1 MATKKVPGNRLPLT
15 GVKMY
20 KDDYPRNRREE
31 LVWSKDDGSYPFST
45 ISVICPFCNKE
56 VAAVKHMVITRG
68 QFSETE
74 YMYTIAECPV
84 CMKPIVYDMK
94 NDCTFPASL
103 SFESIKNLPVE
114 VQKVYDECR
123 TACGAG
129 CYTASVILAR
139 TLLNH
144 VAVDKGAEENLSFK
158 AYVDYLVDNYMP
170 PKSKHWIDSI
180 RLCANGS
187 THHLEIMDKKDAEQ
201 VMKFVM
207 YLLKYIYELPEE
219 LV

>member
-1 MATKKVPGNRLPLT
+1 MATQKVQENRLPLQT
-15 GVKMY
+15 GVVL

-31 LVWSKDDGSYPFST
+31 LVWNKNGNQYPFSA

-56 VAAVKHMVITRG
+56 VAAVKHIEITRG
-68 QFSETE
+68 QFSDTE

-94 NDCTFPASL
+94 NDCTFPASRQ
-103 SFESIKNLPVE
+103 FESVKNLPAE
-114 VQKVYDECR
+114 VQLIYDECR

-158 AYVDYLVDNYMP
+158 SYVDYLITNYMP
-170 PKSKHWIDSI
+170 PKSRQWVDSI
-180 RLCANGS
+180 RLYANDS
-187 THHLEIMDKKDAEQ
+187 THHLEIMDKRDAEQ
-201 VMKFVM
+201 VMKLVM

>member
-1 MATKKVPGNRLPLT
+1 MATRKVLENRLPLQT
-15 GVKMY
+15 GIIHE
-20 KDDYPRNRREE
+20 DEYPRNRREE
-31 LVWSKDDGSYPFST
+31 LVWSKEGSSYPFST

-56 VAAVKHMVITRG
+56 VAAVKHIEITRG
-68 QFSETE
+68 QFSDTE

-84 CMKPIVYDMK
+84 CMKPIVYDTK
-94 NDCTFPASL
+94 NDCTFPAFL
-103 SFESIKNLPVE
+103 PFEGVKNLPAE
-114 VQKVYDECR
+114 VQTIYDECR

-170 PKSKHWIDSI
+170 PKSKQWVDSI
-180 RLCANGS
+180 RLCANDS
-187 THHLEIMDKKDAEQ
+187 THHLEIMEKKDAEQ